1 MTRHIPVDEKK
12 DIVGAVL
19 VFQHGGE
26 NHYLMHQLAILYID
40 SGWSQFV
47 EPINACHILYKVLLY
62 LGVHFQMLVEGILGH
77 RLAHN
82 GCRWKLQVD
91 HRLSDNQEGD

>member
-26 NHYLMHQLAILYID
+26 NHYLMYLFAILHID
-40 SGWSQFV
+40 GGGSQFV
-47 EPINACHILYKVLLY
+47 EPMNTNHIIYKVLLH
-62 LGVHFQMLVEGILGH
+62 LGVHFQMFVKGILGY

-82 GCRWKLQVD
+82 GSSGKL
-91 HRLSDNQEGD
+91 